1 MTTVPLADLE
11 RLNRLYT
18 AGFRDAF
25 LDSALHKIVERQAVR
40 DAADLQRVTR
50 HLREFEAQYGL
61 SSDEFFQKY
70 QAGQLADTVDF
81 TEWSAY
87 CKMHRRILQRQHI
100 LQSDVAHE

>member
-1 MTTVPLADLE
+1 MTITPLPDLE

-25 LDSALHKIVERQAVR
+25 LDSALHKIVERQAAR
-40 DAADLQRVTR
+40 DEADLQRVTR
-50 HLREFEAQYGL
+50 HLREFEVQYGL
-61 SSDEFFQKY
+61 TSDEFFQKY

-87 CKMHRRILQRQHI
+87 CKMHRRILQRQRI